1 MINKI
6 QTKLYFLSLSIF
18 IVLTDQFTKYLM
30 FYNYKKFINKDF
42 LLFKLDFVKNYGAA
56 FNIFSGNRIF
66 LSLISIIFSIL
77 LIYLIFK
84 KNNLNILD
92 LYSYSFILGGTIG
105 NGIDRILKGF
115 VIDFINLNTI
125 NFPVF
130 NIADISINIGFI
142 FLGLASISEMIDHT
156 QTSWIYVDHSSLF
169 NWLFY
174 SFLSL
179 GLTCLSISVIKNKF
193 IQKTNFCISL
203 CSIISYFLFDK
214 SICLLFQVIISIL
227 LIINW
232 QRVFKDWLFVLYPL
246 FGIFFTT
253 LFGTRLSISGDQFW
267 HVLIGPSGTIS
278 VITFYLVLKRSDKK
292 FT

>member
-1 MINKI
+1 MIFLILFLAHLQAALIPIILGIKSFNKFKHI
-6 QTKLYFLSLSIF
+6 SK
-18 IVLTDQFTKYLM
+18 D
-30 FYNYKKFINKDF
+30 KFIP
-42 LLFKLDFVKNYGAA
+42 L
-56 FNIFSGNRIF
+56 
-66 LSLISIIFSIL
+66 
-77 LIYLIFK
+77 
-84 KNNLNILD
+84 
-92 LYSYSFILGGTIG
+92 
-105 NGIDRILKGF
+105 
-115 VIDFINLNTI
+115 
-125 NFPVF
+125 
-130 NIADISINIGFI
+130 GFI

-179 GLTCLSISVIKNKF
+179 GLTFLSISVIKNKF
-193 IQKTNFCISL
+193 IQITNFCIAF

-214 SICLLFQVIISIL
+214 IIALLFQVIISIF

-232 QRVFKDWLFVLYPL
+232 QRTFKDWLFVLYPI

-253 LFGTRLSISGDQFW
+253 FFGTRLSISGDQFW

-278 VITFYLVLKRSDKK
+278 VLTFYLVLQRSGKK